1 MMPRQNTMVSLSI
14 VAVMSLFTQ
23 VHASDNP
30 RALQTNPFSN
40 PHISEKETTN
50 DHAKT
55 AIPPVVLE
63 LRGIIIAGSNSQAN
77 IGGTILAIGED
88 IEGYTLVSVKQ
99 RHVVLDKDGAQK
111 TLSLDPDDSLTAAQ
125 SASYKQ

>member
-1 MMPRQNTMVSLSI
+1 MPRQNTRVSMSI
-14 VAVMSLFTQ
+14 VVVMSLFTQ

-40 PHISEKETTN
+40 PHISENETTN
-50 DHAKT
+50 DQAKT

-63 LRGIIIAGSNSQAN
+63 LRGTMIAGSNSQAN

-99 RHVVLDKDGAQK
+99 RHVVLEKNGAQK
-111 TLSLDPDDSLTAAQ
+111 TLSLDPDDSLAGAH